1 MYDRKRGDDIFVL
14 FFLCRKNQCLISHNI
29 VKLLEEF
36 IKYVVKPP
44 TLAVGECQT
53 TERGRY
59 KPEGWKKMARHN
71 DVRLYGYVG
80 DPVEAVKSNLTGEY
94 VRGTFHLVTLQGSR
108 FDGKFAKSAYG
119 VSQDFPM
126 IISLDKDMIAKISKL
141 HRYDVVEIRGVAI
154 ARTLPKITYC
164 PFCGEENR
172 VDGNIYFV
180 SPIFLEKRN
189 TEELTEK
196 QAMQEVIKNREISN
210 TATVLGNVCSEVEYH
225 HKDNIETTTYQIAV
239 DRKLFIR
246 SDDPNIKSD
255 FLKVRSFGQSAKMD
269 KLCLIKNTSCV
280 LIDGFLH
287 TRAFRRKLTCSVC
300 GKEYEKNF
308 VTTEIVPYATEYIN
322 SAFTDPREALELEEQ
337 RKAQEVAEAKMNL
350 FG

>member
-1 MYDRKRGDDIFVL
+1 M
-14 FFLCRKNQCLISHNI
+14 
-29 VKLLEEF
+29 
-36 IKYVVKPP
+36 
-44 TLAVGECQT
+44 
-53 TERGRY
+53 
-59 KPEGWKKMARHN
+59 
-71 DVRLYGYVG
+71 
-80 DPVEAVKSNLTGEY
+80 
-94 VRGTFHLVTLQGSR
+94 
-108 FDGKFAKSAYG
+108 
-119 VSQDFPM
+119 
-126 IISLDKDMIAKISKL
+126 
-141 HRYDVVEIRGVAI
+141 
-154 ARTLPKITYC
+154 
-164 PFCGEENR
+164 
-172 VDGNIYFV
+172 
-180 SPIFLEKRN
+180 
-189 TEELTEK
+189 
-196 QAMQEVIKNREISN
+196 
-210 TATVLGNVCSEVEYH
+210 GNVCSEVEYH